1 MNIGKAEG
9 TQALMKTEARL
20 SLLYFVF
27 GFLWI
32 FITDLI
38 VVPLIALPG
47 NAGELFDAYKGWLYV
62 AVTAAGLYLILRREF
77 RRRQDAETEALESK
91 RLAER
96 VIGTVPEAIQL
107 IDLND
112 HKSIYLNE
120 MARQIFSRA
129 SGPASGPHGKH
140 IHPED
145 VPRFPDF
152 MQRARLARE
161 NEILEMEYR
170 LSDGSGNW
178 RTMYERS
185 VVFSRNPDGSVAQVL
200 SIVRDITER
209 KVAEEQLMFQVSL
222 LNNVSDAIISVDA
235 DTRVTTWNPAAETI
249 YGYSAAE
256 ALGQTLQALIQTEF
270 GTLTREEF
278 LHNVNSY
285 GHWRGEVTQRRKDGA
300 RIDAYNAST
309 LLRDRHGEIIGL
321 VSVLRDMTEQKQ
333 LQDETR
339 KNEVLRLDLEREIEA
354 RTLRSRFM
362 STVSHEFRTPLTT
375 IQLAAELLEHYF
387 ERMTPSGRKERL
399 AQIEI
404 EVKRL
409 LTMLDDILIV
419 LKTEGTGQYFS
430 PACID
435 LVPLVNDVI
444 SQFQIVLPAPER
456 LMWKAES
463 EASDVL
469 ADPKIL
475 RQAIV
480 NLVSN
485 ALKYSPS
492 NTPVE
497 VRLIQNGIRV
507 SVSVQDY
514 GIGIVPAD
522 LKHLGEAFYRG
533 TNVTN
538 IPGTGLG
545 LLITQQAIE
554 LHGGSL
560 EIDSEVGKGTTATIH
575 LPLAEPEQQT
585 SVPHP

>member
-1 MNIGKAEG
+1 
-9 TQALMKTEARL
+9 MKTETRL

-38 VVPLIALPG
+38 VVPLFALPE
-47 NAGELFDAYKGWLYV
+47 NAGELFAAYKGWLYV
-62 AVTAAGLYLILRREF
+62 AVTATGLYLVLRREF
-77 RRRQDAETEALESK
+77 RHRRGIEAQALENQ

-96 VIGTVPEAIQL
+96 VIHTVPEAIQI
-107 IDLND
+107 IDLNEQR
-112 HKSIYLNE
+112 STFLNE
-120 MARQIFSRA
+120 RACQIFGDANHPTGNDFTRLD
-129 SGPASGPHGKH
+129 GK
-140 IHPED
+140 IHPDELTTMPAFIERCRAAAD
-145 VPRFPDF
+145 NQVLETDYRVRDERGEWRFMND
-152 MQRARLARE
+152 
-161 NEILEMEYR
+161 
-170 LSDGSGNW
+170 
-178 RTMYERS
+178 RS
-185 VVFSRNPDGSVAQVL
+185 TVFSRNPDGSVAQLL
-200 SIVRDITER
+200 SIARDVTER
-209 KVAEEQLMFQVSL
+209 KIAEEQLMFQVNVL
-222 LNNVSDAIISVDA
+222 RNVSDAIISVDA
-235 DTRVTTWNPAAETI
+235 NYCVTSWNPAAESI
-249 YGYSAAE
+249 YGYKAE
-256 ALGQTLQALIQTEF
+256 EAMGKPLPALIHTEF
-270 GTLTREEF
+270 DALTREEV
-278 LHNVNSY
+278 LHNINSY

-300 RIDAYNAST
+300 RIHAYSAST
-309 LLRDRHGEIIGL
+309 LLRDRHGQTIGI
-321 VSVLRDMTEQKQ
+321 VAINRDITEQKR
-333 LQDETR
+333 LQDEAR
-339 KNEVLRLDLEREIEA
+339 KNEILRTDLEREIEA
-354 RTLRSRFM
+354 RTLRNRFM

-387 ERMTPSGRKERL
+387 DRLSTTGRQERL
-399 AQIEI
+399 AQIQV

-409 LTMLDDILIV
+409 LTMLDDIMMV

-435 LVPLVNDVI
+435 LVTLVNDVI
-444 SQFQIVLPAPER
+444 SQFHIVLPAPER
-456 LMWKAES
+456 LVWRAES

-475 RQAIV
+475 RQAVV

-485 ALKYSPS
+485 AIKYSPS

-514 GIGIVPAD
+514 GIGIVPED

-560 EIDSEVGKGTTATIH
+560 EIDSEIGKGTTATIH
-575 LPLAEPEQQT
+575 LPLA
-585 SVPHP
+585 